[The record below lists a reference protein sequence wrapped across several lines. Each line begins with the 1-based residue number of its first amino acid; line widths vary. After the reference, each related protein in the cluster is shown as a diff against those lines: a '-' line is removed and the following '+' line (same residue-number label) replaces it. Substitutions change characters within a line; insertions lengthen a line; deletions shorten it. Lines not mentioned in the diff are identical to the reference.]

1 MIYLIEILNT
11 ITNNKYLNTILIAII
26 TIICSFVLIK
36 IVDLF
41 FRLITK
47 RTKMQDELHIK
58 FIKRIIKGIIII
70 VGIFYICNQIEFL
83 KTYVLSIVASSS
95 LLVVVLGFAAQEALA
110 NIINGT
116 FLTIFKPFN
125 IGDRVKLVNLN
136 IVGIVEDI
144 SLRHT
149 IIRTF
154 ENVRI
159 LIPNSTI
166 NKEIVENTNYT
177 DENICNFLD
186 LRISYD
192 SDIDKARNI
201 IRDLVRNHR
210 YFVDYRTEEE
220 KLNKKDDV
228 RVLVRNLSP
237 SAIEL
242 RCYIWTKTIGEN
254 FEMCSELRRDIVKAF
269 KNNEIEIP
277 CPRVKIE
284 K

>member
-1 MIYLIEILNT
+1 MNELLN
-11 ITNNKYLNTILIAII
+11 IIINNKHLNILFIATI
-26 TIICSFVLIK
+26 TIICSFILIK

-186 LRISYD
+186 IRISYD

-210 YFVDYRTEEE
+210 YFVDYRTEVDKE
-220 KLNKKDDV
+220 KGMDDV
-228 RVLVRNLSP
+228 RVLVRNLANSG
-237 SAIEL
+237 IDL

-269 KNNEIEIP
+269 KDNKIEIP
-277 CPRVKIE
+277 YPHIKVVK
-284 K
+284 

>member
-1 MIYLIEILNT
+1 MIELLNI
-11 ITNNKYLNTILIAII
+11 ITNNKYLNIILIAII
-26 TIICSFVLIK
+26 TITCSFALIK

-186 LRISYD
+186 IKISYD

-210 YFVDYRTEEE
+210 YFIDYRTEVDKE
-220 KLNKKDDV
+220 KGMDDV
-228 RVLVRNLSP
+228 RVLVKNLANSG
-237 SAIEL
+237 IDL

-254 FEMCSELRRDIVKAF
+254 FEMCSELRRDVVKAF
-269 KNNEIEIP
+269 KNNNIEIP
-277 CPRVKIE
+277 YPHIKVVK
-284 K
+284 

>member
-1 MIYLIEILNT
+1 MIYLKEILN
-11 ITNNKYLNTILIAII
+11 IVTNNKYLNILFVAII
-26 TIICSFVLIK
+26 IIVCSFVLIK

-41 FRLITK
+41 FKLITK
-47 RTKMQDELHIK
+47 QAKMQDELHIK

-70 VGIFYICNQIEFL
+70 VGIFYICNQITFL

-192 SDIDKARNI
+192 SDIDIARNI
-201 IRDLVRNHR
+201 IRELVRKHR
-210 YFVDYRTEEE
+210 YFVDYRTKEDI
-220 KLNKKDDV
+220 KNKMDDV

-269 KNNEIEIP
+269 KKNGIEIP